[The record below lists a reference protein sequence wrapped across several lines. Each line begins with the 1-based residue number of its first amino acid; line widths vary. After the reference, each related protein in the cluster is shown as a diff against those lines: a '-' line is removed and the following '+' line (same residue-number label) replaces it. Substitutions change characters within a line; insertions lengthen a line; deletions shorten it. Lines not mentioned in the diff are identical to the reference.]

1 MPPRDWSL
9 RIEDMIAAI
18 ERIQTYTQ
26 GMTYEGFSA
35 DTKTVDAVVRNFEVL
50 GEAARHVPIEIQ
62 KSHPNLPWSK
72 IRGMRNLLTH
82 EYFGISDSI
91 LWTTATVDLKPLLP
105 LLRAILVTSAK

>member
-1 MPPRDWSL
+1 M
-9 RIEDMIAAI
+9 IEAI
-18 ERIQTYTQ
+18 ERIQKYTE

-62 KSHPNLPWSK
+62 TSHPNLPWSK

-91 LWTTATVDLKPLLP
+91 LWTTATIDLKPLLP
-105 LLRAILVTSAK
+105 LLKTILATSSK